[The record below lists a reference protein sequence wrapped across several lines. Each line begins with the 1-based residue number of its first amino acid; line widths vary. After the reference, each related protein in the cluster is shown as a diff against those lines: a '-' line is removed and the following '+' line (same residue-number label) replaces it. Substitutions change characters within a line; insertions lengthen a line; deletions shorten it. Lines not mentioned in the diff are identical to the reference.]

1 MNIGSIIHANDQAN
15 VAYLTEHN
23 SFKNKLY
30 SFSSIVTFD
39 TTSNKVITVITK
51 ENVKFN
57 IFILWLYLLAR
68 CIKHRWIIQNPL
80 KNFYFFQIMFTSCY
94 KLGSYPPS
102 FKNFFCLTLHA
113 CVSCR
118 YSDVTQV
125 AWKCCWYCL
134 QKT

>member
-51 ENVKFN
+51 ENV
-57 IFILWLYLLAR
+57 
-68 CIKHRWIIQNPL
+68 
-80 KNFYFFQIMFTSCY
+80 
-94 KLGSYPPS
+94 
-102 FKNFFCLTLHA
+102 
-113 CVSCR
+113 
-118 YSDVTQV
+118 
-125 AWKCCWYCL
+125 
-134 QKT
+134 